1 MTTTENAC
9 YHKTMM
15 KIGVAIIFIIVQVVL
30 ASEHASRRSMDAVNT
45 ADGAGQCNRTQGHG
59 DTKVVQQNKEIGL
72 ELGNHTPL
80 AKTLEVEIN

>member
-1 MTTTENAC
+1 
-9 YHKTMM
+9 
-15 KIGVAIIFIIVQVVL
+15 
-30 ASEHASRRSMDAVNT
+30 MDAVNT
-45 ADGAGQCNRTQGHG
+45 VDGAGQCNRTQGHG